1 MRFLILFVSSLLF
14 ALNASA
20 YSYAT
25 AGKEPIIE
33 AREKALKAIS
43 TNDYAKAKEEVKA
56 ISDEVIYLEKKF
68 KSGLSK
74 SLKDALNKKDEKEV
88 FTAFNMILA
97 AEVQRRIDGAI
108 TSIKHFQ
115 KTKVLIVKAKKY
127 LDLLLPS
134 YNLSKRKEIEALY
147 AKAKKSIG
155 NPGLFGVGA
164 VPANIENL
172 KNANKELIGLIYTFD
187 K

>member
-1 MRFLILFVSSLLF
+1 MRILILFIIALF
-14 ALNASA
+14 FSVQVNA
-20 YSYAT
+20 YSYAA
-25 AGKEPIIE
+25 AGKEPVIE

-43 TNDYAKAKEEVKA
+43 TNDYEKAKVEVQT
-56 ISDEVIYLEKKF
+56 ISAEVIYLEKKF

-74 SLKDALNKKDEKEV
+74 SLKDALNKKDEKAV

-108 TSIKHFQ
+108 ASIKHFQ
-115 KTKVLIVKAKKY
+115 KTKVLVVKAKKY

-134 YNLSKRKEIEALY
+134 YSSSKRKEIESLY

-164 VPANIENL
+164 VPANIEDL
-172 KNANKELIGLIYTFD
+172 KSANKELVGLIYNFD